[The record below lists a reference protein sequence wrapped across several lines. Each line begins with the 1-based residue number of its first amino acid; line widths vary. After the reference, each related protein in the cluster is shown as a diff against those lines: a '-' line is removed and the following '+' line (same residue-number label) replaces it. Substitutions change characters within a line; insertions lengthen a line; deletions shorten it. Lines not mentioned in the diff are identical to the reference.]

1 MWYHTNNKT
10 SSMLF
15 QGSHTISPWLI
26 TLYLHSHHHW
36 VKVLHDVHD
45 MQAHFAWAR
54 INKASISECTVCC
67 WPSKLG
73 WQYGKHKG
81 MYVDSHEQSDVVEYR
96 QAFVE
101 WFKIYKCQF
110 HTWDI
115 SGNELPHPSPGHSHL
130 VLITHDKSTFYQN
143 DQWQIHWG
151 VWAVRC
157 QKQREKA
164 SL

>member
-1 MWYHTNNKT
+1 MWYCTNNKT

-54 INKASISECTVCC
+54 INKASILECTVCC
-67 WPSKLG
+67 WLSKLG
-73 WQYGKHKG
+73 WQYWKHKRT
-81 MYVDSHEQSDVVEYR
+81 YVDSHEWSDVVEYR

-101 WFKIYKCQF
+101 WFKSTNVNFILETSQETSSLILLHMINIF
-110 HTWDI
+110 NGLTNGDAQTLFI
-115 SGNELPHPSPGHSHL
+115 FDNAPSH
-130 VLITHDKSTFYQN
+130 
-143 DQWQIHWG
+143 
-151 VWAVRC
+151 
-157 QKQREKA
+157 
-164 SL
+164 